1 MALPPEVRREGRS
14 GALASSSGPS
24 RGLCCAWQGPSPQPD
39 PEQAVSPLQVSAS
52 SSVKWGREGELRW
65 STAPEEGVL
74 FSVPRASQVSGI
86 AETGTLATGL
96 LE

>member
-1 MALPPEVRREGRS
+1 MGPLVVSAAPGRGPPHSLLLVS
-14 GALASSSGPS
+14 
-24 RGLCCAWQGPSPQPD
+24 D

-86 AETGTLATGL
+86 AETGTLATRL